1 MTIGPEGMLSPW
13 SSCLVKKTLLR
24 DEHKRVLGYLAA
36 RDFAFAPSNFIERAA
51 EMNCAGAFA
60 DVSLPGNRRAQR
72 VITFENSRDLPKT
85 FESSAVTCR
94 QFIARDA
101 VELPG

>member
-1 MTIGPEGMLSPW
+1 MTIGPEGMLPLW
-13 SSCLVKKTLLR
+13 SACLVKQTLLR

-36 RDFAFAPSNFIERAA
+36 RDFAFCPGNFIERAA

-72 VITFENSRDLPKT
+72 VINFENARGVPET

-101 VELPG
+101 DELPG